1 MERSNS
7 TKVRNKL
14 VELSHIESAI
24 YKKYFKCLI
33 NNKETN
39 HTLNSNCK
47 YSLNTEINVMKKLI
61 SKNSKINALCLTRCT
76 DLLNF
81 PSEELTCYDKCEE
94 QYLCNLS
101 SVVEKMI
108 EG

>member
-14 VELSHIESAI
+14 NELSHIESAL
-24 YKKYFKCLI
+24 YKKYFLCLQNNLNTKDYINCKGNLSKEVNIMKTMI
-33 NNKETN
+33 NN
-39 HTLNSNCK
+39 
-47 YSLNTEINVMKKLI
+47 
-61 SKNSKINALCLTRCT
+61 NSKINALCLTKCN

-94 QYLCNLS
+94 QYSMSLS
-101 SVVEKMI
+101 SVIEKLI
-108 EG
+108 QG